1 MAVDQLQLTRSW
13 QPRLYRCRPAR
24 PLVLRRKLS
33 VMPEVPPVTTATPVH
48 NAQSTV
54 AAAIRSRLGQKY
66 REWELLIL
74 DDGSTDA
81 TAEIVAAFRDA
92 RLRFVVGV
100 GNLGLAVRLNQA
112 ISMAQGRFFARMD
125 ADDIAYPLRLE
136 AQVKFL
142 EQHPE
147 CDLLGCGAV
156 FFDDSGRLAG
166 RFPLRRTHAEIC
178 SNPWR
183 GFYLPHPTWMG
194 RREWFASNK
203 YSEDYRKTQD
213 QDLLLRT
220 FDTSRFAC
228 LDNVLLGYRQ
238 ERRTLSKLLR
248 GRGYFARSVMSEAW
262 RRRAWMAGIAGVA
275 GQVARSVVDL
285 VTVPFGL
292 DRLVRGEDDASL
304 SVAEH
309 EQWQAVWAACVLE
322 KASGTQ

>member
-1 MAVDQLQLTRSW
+1 M
-13 QPRLYRCRPAR
+13 
-24 PLVLRRKLS
+24 
-33 VMPEVPPVTTATPVH
+33 PVH
-48 NAQSTV
+48 NAQATI
-54 AAAIRSRLGQKY
+54 ATAIRSILGQTY
-66 REWELLIL
+66 REWELLII

-81 TAEIVAAFRDA
+81 TAEAIAAFRDS
-92 RLRFVVGV
+92 RLRVVAGG
-100 GNLGLAVRLNQA
+100 GNLGLAARLNQA
-112 ISMAQGRFFARMD
+112 ISIAQGSFFARMD

-156 FFDDSGRLAG
+156 FFDGSGRLVG

-194 RREWFASNK
+194 RREWFARNR

-228 LDNVLLGYRQ
+228 LDGVLLGYRQ

-248 GRGYFARSVMSEAW
+248 GRGYYMRSVMREAL

-275 GQVARSVVDL
+275 GQAARSVVDL
-285 VTVPFGL
+285 VTVPLGL
-292 DRLVRGEDDASL
+292 DGLVRGENDRVF
-304 SVAEH
+304 SVAER
-309 EQWQAVWAACVLE
+309 EEWLVVWAASVLN
-322 KASGTQ
+322 KAGGTQ

>member
-1 MAVDQLQLTRSW
+1 
-13 QPRLYRCRPAR
+13 
-24 PLVLRRKLS
+24 
-33 VMPEVPPVTTATPVH
+33 
-48 NAQSTV
+48 
-54 AAAIRSRLGQKY
+54 
-66 REWELLIL
+66 
-74 DDGSTDA
+74 
-81 TAEIVAAFRDA
+81 
-92 RLRFVVGV
+92 
-100 GNLGLAVRLNQA
+100 
-112 ISMAQGRFFARMD
+112 
-125 ADDIAYPLRLE
+125 
-136 AQVKFL
+136 
-142 EQHPE
+142 
-147 CDLLGCGAV
+147 
-156 FFDDSGRLAG
+156 
-166 RFPLRRTHAEIC
+166 
-178 SNPWR
+178 
-183 GFYLPHPTWMG
+183 MG
-194 RREWFASNK
+194 RREWFVRNR

-248 GRGYFARSVMSEAW
+248 GRGYFARSVMREAL

-285 VTVPFGL
+285 VTLPCGL

>member
-1 MAVDQLQLTRSW
+1 MG
-13 QPRLYRCRPAR
+13 
-24 PLVLRRKLS
+24 S
-33 VMPEVPPVTTATPVH
+33 VVPKVTIAMPVR
-48 NAQSTV
+48 NAEATV
-54 AAAIRSRLGQKY
+54 AAAIRSMLLQTWRD
-66 REWELLIL
+66 WELLVI

-81 TAEIVAAFRDA
+81 TARRVAEFRDP
-92 RLRFVVGV
+92 RVHLISGG
-100 GNLGLAVRLNQA
+100 GNLGLAARLNQA

-125 ADDIAYPLRLE
+125 ADDIAYPRRLE

-142 EQHPE
+142 QQHPE

-248 GRGYFARSVMSEAW
+248 GRGYFARSVMREAL
-262 RRRAWMAGIAGVA
+262 RRRAWMGGIAGIAGQA
-275 GQVARSVVDL
+275 ARSVVDL
-285 VTVPFGL
+285 VTVPLGL
-292 DRLVRGEDDASL
+292 DGLVRGEDDADF
-304 SVAEH
+304 SVAER
-309 EQWQAVWAACVLE
+309 EEWLAVWAASVLN